1 MVCVNLATRV
11 HEHTHSQFKWF
22 CQLDNRGGGSEQRT
36 GKKVEKQSKLD
47 CLFPRSA
54 SDSSVWV
61 TVPLSFSLS
70 SSFSLCLCLSRSL
83 WLPFCRRRK
92 EKLGGKEE
100 EEEASFHG
108 DGWWKRTRQVLLGCT
123 PLLYLSLLPPF
134 SQSVPTQ
141 TAKPPPRKHLSVH
154 VSNLLTAPPS
164 LYLVFSHIHKTLIHP
179 IPVFPLICYRFHT
192 WLFQDS
198 LHAASKH
205 YTHMLLLCLI
215 LNPGPL
221 MCCHNSFCSS
231 VKTFLEILEPGLNP
245 FRGCCSAALK
255 QTAAMRLETP
265 CGLKLLPGCP
275 MAANCF
281 TEWMG

>member
-1 MVCVNLATRV
+1 MMADER
-11 HEHTHSQFKWF
+11 ERGRF
-22 CQLDNRGGGSEQRT
+22 CS
-36 GKKVEKQSKLD
+36 VAH
-47 CLFPRSA
+47 LFSISLFFP
-54 SDSSVWV
+54 
-61 TVPLSFSLS
+61 PSLS
-70 SSFSLCLCLSRSL
+70 
-83 WLPFCRRRK
+83 
-92 EKLGGKEE
+92 
-100 EEEASFHG
+100 
-108 DGWWKRTRQVLLGCT
+108 
-123 PLLYLSLLPPF
+123 LSLLKQ
-134 SQSVPTQ
+134 QS
-141 TAKPPPRKHLSVH
+141 PPPRKHLSVH

-231 VKTFLEILEPGLNP
+231 VKTFLEILEPGLSP

-255 QTAAMRLETP
+255 QTAAMRLERP

-281 TEWMG
+281 TE